1 MTTDDLLPGQPAAT
15 PAPRPR
21 RSLGPLLS
29 LLLAL
34 PAAPLLAAPEP
45 AQIVPEAIA
54 PAASQVLAPDLE
66 VPVATLAT
74 AAMPAATP
82 AKAAAPAPNKPAAA
96 PAPPAG
102 LRQKADAAANA
113 TLAALLPHLAG
124 NDSIPLLD
132 RSAMFAGDVSRLL
145 AAYDLTQG
153 VPEQAN
159 AGGSQGRV
167 QQVLKAATALIGTP
181 YRWGGTSTEG
191 FDCSGLVG
199 YVFRSALG
207 IELPRVSREMATK
220 SDAELI
226 RDRSLLNPGDLVFF
240 GLRGRVNHV
249 GIYVG
254 EGQFLHAPSRGK
266 DVRVD
271 RMDTGYWGNRFMQAR
286 RVEL

>member
-1 MTTDDLLPGQPAAT
+1 MTTDDLRPGQPAAT
-15 PAPRPR
+15 TTA
-21 RSLGPLLS
+21 RSRAVLRPLLA
-29 LLLAL
+29 LLLAAPAL
-34 PAAPLLAAPEP
+34 PALAAPEP

-54 PAASQVLAPDLE
+54 PAAEVI
-66 VPVATLAT
+66 VPVELELAAPV
-74 AAMPAATP
+74 AASAAAKPAASQLAKQP
-82 AKAAAPAPNKPAAA
+82 VVAGAKAPAAPAS
-96 PAPPAG
+96 G

-124 NDSIPLLD
+124 NDSLPLLD

-153 VPEQAN
+153 VPAQSSHAPE
-159 AGGSQGRV
+159 GRV
-167 QQVLKAATALIGTP
+167 QQVLKAAMSLVGTP

-207 IELPRVSREMATK
+207 VELPRVSREMAA
-220 SDAELI
+220 SASGQLI
-226 RDRSLLNPGDLVFF
+226 RDRSALTPGDLVFF

-254 EGQFLHAPSRGK
+254 NGQFLHAPSRGK

-271 RMDTGYWGNRFMQAR
+271 SMETGYWSNRFMQAR
-286 RVEL
+286 RVEI

>member
-1 MTTDDLLPGQPAAT
+1 M
-15 PAPRPR
+15 
-21 RSLGPLLS
+21 
-29 LLLAL
+29 

-45 AQIVPEAIA
+45 AQVVPEAVALPASSQVEVSAPVLELPAQATAA
-54 PAASQVLAPDLE
+54 PAATTP
-66 VPVATLAT
+66 TAT
-74 AAMPAATP
+74 AAT
-82 AKAAAPAPNKPAAA
+82 KPAAA
-96 PAPPAG
+96 PAAAAPASS
-102 LRQKADAAANA
+102 LRQKADAAASA

-124 NDSIPLLD
+124 NDNIPLLD

-153 VPEQAN
+153 VPAQSAN
-159 AGGSQGRV
+159 PAEGRV
-167 QQVLKAATALIGTP
+167 QQVLRAAMGLIGTP
-181 YRWGGTSTEG
+181 YRWGGTSAEG

-220 SDAELI
+220 ADAELI
-226 RDRSLLNPGDLVFF
+226 RDRKLLNPGDLVFF

-254 EGQFLHAPSRGK
+254 DGQFLHAPSRGK

-271 RMDTGYWGNRFMQAR
+271 RMDTGYWGNRFVQAR
-286 RVEL
+286 RVDL

>member
-1 MTTDDLLPGQPAAT
+1 
-15 PAPRPR
+15 
-21 RSLGPLLS
+21 
-29 LLLAL
+29 
-34 PAAPLLAAPEP
+34 LLAAPEP
-45 AQIVPEAIA
+45 APVVPEAI
-54 PAASQVLAPDLE
+54 
-66 VPVATLAT
+66 VPVVVDMVAPEMELPVPAID
-74 AAMPAATP
+74 AAVAAAVPGAATP
-82 AKAAAPAPNKPAAA
+82 VTAADAAPIPKAGTAASA
-96 PAPPAG
+96 PASGG
-102 LRQKADAAANA
+102 LRQKADAAASA

-153 VPEQAN
+153 VPAQA
-159 AGGSQGRV
+159 AAAPQGRV

-207 IELPRVSREMATK
+207 IELPRVSREMAAK

-226 RDRSLLNPGDLVFF
+226 RDRSQLSPGDLVFF
-240 GLRGRVNHV
+240 GRRGRVNHV

-254 EGQFLHAPSRGK
+254 DGEFLHAPSRGK

-271 RMDTGYWGNRFMQAR
+271 RLDTGYWSGRFLQAR
-286 RVEL
+286 RVDL

>member
-15 PAPRPR
+15 PVPRS
-21 RSLGPLLS
+21 RSLGPLLT
-29 LLLAL
+29 LLLVL

-54 PAASQVLAPDLE
+54 PAASEVLAPELE
-66 VPVATLAT
+66 VPVATVALAT
-74 AAMPAATP
+74 PAAP
-82 AKAAAPAPNKPAAA
+82 AKAAAATPNKPAAA
-96 PAPPAG
+96 AAPPAG